1 MECKNLFGV
10 AVAEEMKEKYSTLVN
25 GKWLRFTFSN
35 LMLISDIELD
45 KFLEQYATAFKNI
58 ANKWDNNFIKK
69 VKNKNFF

>member
-1 MECKNLFGV
+1 
-10 AVAEEMKEKYSTLVN
+10 
-25 GKWLRFTFSN
+25 
-35 LMLISDIELD
+35 MLISDIELD